1 MMGSRAQAL
10 RAAHLMRTSG
20 LLLSVLLLSAAGC
33 SFGSRNSG
41 DEAAAALAAVRTAH
55 DSYVQSINA
64 NKVDAWLGSL
74 TDDIVYF
81 VPNQPAIV
89 GKEAVAAWAT
99 RYLQEVTT
107 HWTKP
112 VQEFQISGD
121 WAFGQYAYTAS
132 DSVVIRDPA
141 TDGGGT
147 STDSGWGLVVY
158 HHDRDGRWRVARDAW
173 GSDRPAR

>member
-1 MMGSRAQAL
+1 
-10 RAAHLMRTSG
+10 MRTSG
-20 LLLSVLLLSAAGC
+20 LLLFVLLLSAAGC
-33 SFGSRNSG
+33 SFGSRNSRDDG
-41 DEAAAALAAVRTAH
+41 ALTLAAVRTAH
-55 DSYVQSINA
+55 DGYVQSINA
-64 NKVDAWLGSL
+64 NKVDTWLASL
-74 TDDIVYF
+74 SDDVVYF

-112 VQEFQISGD
+112 VEEFQVSGD
-121 WAFGQYAYTAS
+121 WAFGRYVYTAS
-132 DSVVIRDPA
+132 DSVVIRDPE

-147 STDSGWGLVVY
+147 SNDSGWGLVVY
-158 HHDRDGRWRVARDAW
+158 HHDQDGRWRVARDAW

>member
-1 MMGSRAQAL
+1 
-10 RAAHLMRTSG
+10 MRTFG
-20 LLLSVLLLSAAGC
+20 LLLFVLVLSAAGC
-33 SFGSRNSG
+33 SFGSRNSR
-41 DEAAAALAAVRTAH
+41 DDAALTLAAVRTAH
-55 DSYVQSINA
+55 DGYVQSINA
-64 NKVDAWLGSL
+64 NKVDTWLASL
-74 TDDIVYF
+74 SDDVVYF

-112 VQEFQISGD
+112 VEEFQVSGD
-121 WAFGQYAYTAS
+121 WAFGRYVYTAS
-132 DSVVIRDPA
+132 DSVVIRDPE

-147 STDSGWGLVVY
+147 SNDSGWGLVVY
-158 HHDRDGRWRVARDAW
+158 HHDQDGRWRVARDAW

>member
-1 MMGSRAQAL
+1 
-10 RAAHLMRTSG
+10 MRTSG

-33 SFGSRNSG
+33 SFGSRNSR
-41 DEAAAALAAVRTAH
+41 DDAAATLAAVRTAH
-55 DSYVQSINA
+55 DGYVQSINA
-64 NKVDAWLGSL
+64 NKVDVWLGSL
-74 TDDIVYF
+74 TDEVVYF

-121 WAFGQYAYTAS
+121 WAFGRYVYTAS
-132 DSVVIRDPA
+132 DSVVIRDPE

-147 STDSGWGLVVY
+147 SNDSGWGLVVY
-158 HHDRDGRWRVARDAW
+158 HHERDGRWRVARDAW